1 MKALALAQVL
11 VLGACHHATGPVLL
25 LTPPLQQ
32 PPWITV
38 SLTIA
43 GEEADDDK
51 RETCVEEARNAGI
64 QLAPNGARTGTLYF
78 LDHDDY
84 LETATAP
91 RFVFGAMS
99 ANATCKI
106 ALARLVDLDRVVRTA
121 KADPQAKC
129 EETGRV
135 EGSDTGFLHPGSYD
149 AAVAEAQFKVRLAG
163 GNLFVQDASQQLATR
178 VVVNGRGYRCSP

>member
-1 MKALALAQVL
+1 VKALALLSVL
-11 VLGACHHATGPVLL
+11 VLCGCRHATGPVLL

-51 RETCVEEARNAGI
+51 REACVEEARTAGI

-91 RFVFGAMS
+91 RYVFGAMK
-99 ANATCKI
+99 AEATCRV
-106 ALARLVDLDRVVRTA
+106 ALARLVELDRVVRMA
-121 KADPQAKC
+121 KAEPQAKC

-163 GNLFVQDASQQLATR
+163 GTLFVLDASQQLATR
-178 VVVNGRGYRCSP
+178 VVVNGRGYRCGP